1 MALPGVL
8 GQEVVVALL
17 QIGAHIEGG
26 HVLGQVQ
33 LVYAVHPA
41 VRWGYARNVIFGFAL
56 VVTHGR
62 QAEGEACARLVHA
75 AHPLV
80 YVQLEVATVGP
91 GRAAVHV
98 AVVPVVALLSG
109 YELEA
114 HALEGLECQAR
125 TTQRVVYAQ

>member
-1 MALPGVL
+1 M
-8 GQEVVVALL
+8 

-26 HVLGQVQ
+26 HVLGHIQFVGFFH
-33 LVYAVHPA
+33 LVARHRVGFARWAYAV
-41 VRWGYARNVIFGFAL
+41 NVLFGLAL
-56 VVTHGR
+56 VVAHCR
-62 QAEGEACARLVHA
+62 QAEGEAGARLVHA

-80 YVQLEVATVGP
+80 YAQLEVATVGP

-125 TTQRVVYAQ
+125 TAQRVVYAQ